1 MKFKINHIEYE
12 TEETNIKL
20 IEFLK
25 NNKLSFINNNLLKVE
40 IENNEQLQNIKDV
53 IIEDGMSLLTISDKI
68 IDKLNSEIQTISKQ
82 VQQDEFK
89 LSETCYNVLLCD
101 SDIYEESLKLYS
113 NCGFDD
119 IINIKFASMIEFVER
134 ANEMLIKKTN
144 ELDGISQKPIVYSKL
159 NIINYNNTLNTKILS
174 DYDIA
179 TVLINNYYKKICN
192 IEKNINIIYITNSL
206 YKHLNNTINETRVN
220 QTVLFNNVKLI
231 ETENK
236 CKDLINNAIYLKES
250 FDYTTNCSF
259 IGYIKLFKQMGLKEN
274 RLEAISLDDNAKK
287 ITGVYQKINI
297 VGLVTKV
304 FPKLE
309 EVIKYDYIYVLD
321 DTEKLDYVN
330 ESEYLNDYNMNEIY
344 KKVLDKPGNKFL
356 MRK

>member
-1 MKFKINHIEYE
+1 M
-12 TEETNIKL
+12 
-20 IEFLK
+20 
-25 NNKLSFINNNLLKVE
+25 
-40 IENNEQLQNIKDV
+40 
-53 IIEDGMSLLTISDKI
+53 
-68 IDKLNSEIQTISKQ
+68 
-82 VQQDEFK
+82 
-89 LSETCYNVLLCD
+89 
-101 SDIYEESLKLYS
+101 
-113 NCGFDD
+113 
-119 IINIKFASMIEFVER
+119 
-134 ANEMLIKKTN
+134 
-144 ELDGISQKPIVYSKL
+144 
-159 NIINYNNTLNTKILS
+159 S

-236 CKDLINNAIYLKES
+236 CKNLINNAIYLKES

>member
-1 MKFKINHIEYE
+1 M
-12 TEETNIKL
+12 
-20 IEFLK
+20 
-25 NNKLSFINNNLLKVE
+25 
-40 IENNEQLQNIKDV
+40 
-53 IIEDGMSLLTISDKI
+53 
-68 IDKLNSEIQTISKQ
+68 
-82 VQQDEFK
+82 
-89 LSETCYNVLLCD
+89 LLCD

-236 CKDLINNAIYLKES
+236 CKNLINNAIYLKES

-309 EVIKYDYIYVLD
+309 EVTKYDYIYVLD

>member
-1 MKFKINHIEYE
+1 MDKPVVKRGRKALE
-12 TEETNIKL
+12 TL
-20 IEFLK
+20 
-25 NNKLSFINNNLLKVE
+25 NKVSPVAIQTAKKVRGSCFATG
-40 IENNEQLQNIKDV
+40 LF
-53 IIEDGMSLLTISDKI
+53 SLL
-68 IDKLNSEIQTISKQ
+68 
-82 VQQDEFK
+82 QQ
-89 LSETCYNVLLCD
+89 
-101 SDIYEESLKLYS
+101 
-113 NCGFDD
+113 
-119 IINIKFASMIEFVER
+119 
-134 ANEMLIKKTN
+134 
-144 ELDGISQKPIVYSKL
+144 
-159 NIINYNNTLNTKILS
+159 
-174 DYDIA
+174 
-179 TVLINNYYKKICN
+179 
-192 IEKNINIIYITNSL
+192 EKNINIIYITNSL

-236 CKDLINNAIYLKES
+236 CKNLINNAIYLKES

-309 EVIKYDYIYVLD
+309 EVTKYDYIYVLD

>member
-159 NIINYNNTLNTKILS
+159 NIGKCIPTTARKLNLKTPLQFEIKS
-174 DYDIA
+174 E
-179 TVLINNYYKKICN
+179 N
-192 IEKNINIIYITNSL
+192 I
-206 YKHLNNTINETRVN
+206 
-220 QTVLFNNVKLI
+220 
-231 ETENK
+231 
-236 CKDLINNAIYLKES
+236 
-250 FDYTTNCSF
+250 
-259 IGYIKLFKQMGLKEN
+259 
-274 RLEAISLDDNAKK
+274 
-287 ITGVYQKINI
+287 
-297 VGLVTKV
+297 
-304 FPKLE
+304 
-309 EVIKYDYIYVLD
+309 
-321 DTEKLDYVN
+321 
-330 ESEYLNDYNMNEIY
+330 
-344 KKVLDKPGNKFL
+344 
-356 MRK
+356 

>member
-1 MKFKINHIEYE
+1 M
-12 TEETNIKL
+12 ETNIKL

-101 SDIYEESLKLYS
+101 SDIYEESL
-113 NCGFDD
+113 
-119 IINIKFASMIEFVER
+119 
-134 ANEMLIKKTN
+134 NEMLIKKTN

-179 TVLINNYYKKICN
+179 TILINNYYKKICN

-220 QTVLFNNVKLI
+220 QIVLFNNVKLI

-236 CKDLINNAIYLKES
+236 CKNLINKAIYLKES

-309 EVIKYDYIYVLD
+309 EVTKYDYIYVLD

>member
-134 ANEMLIKKTN
+134 ANEMLIKKTIT
-144 ELDGISQKPIVYSKL
+144 EKIFDLPIL
-159 NIINYNNTLNTKILS
+159 NVQGGTYPS
-174 DYDIA
+174 
-179 TVLINNYYKKICN
+179 
-192 IEKNINIIYITNSL
+192 S
-206 YKHLNNTINETRVN
+206 
-220 QTVLFNNVKLI
+220 
-231 ETENK
+231 
-236 CKDLINNAIYLKES
+236 
-250 FDYTTNCSF
+250 
-259 IGYIKLFKQMGLKEN
+259 
-274 RLEAISLDDNAKK
+274 
-287 ITGVYQKINI
+287 KINC
-297 VGLVTKV
+297 
-304 FPKLE
+304 
-309 EVIKYDYIYVLD
+309 VIGQVMLSVWGTI
-321 DTEKLDYVN
+321 TFCH
-330 ESEYLNDYNMNEIY
+330 I
-344 KKVLDKPGNKFL
+344 
-356 MRK
+356 